1 MKSKVVFLAVL
12 LFCSGTIIQAQNSEI
27 LTRYSLSS
35 RFVHYCDRDITIQ
48 AARFDSPYPCIIRSI
63 VVTLGG
69 MGTGSARLRVFGH
82 EGGAS
87 VPMLEQD
94 IVRPVQLQKK
104 QAGPQTFTV
113 EFAQGIPVPN
123 NQFFI
128 AVDSLPQEIFLLSDT
143 ITNKPSCSS
152 ERAGEYFFQCIKTT
166 HGVWRYGRSAYLI
179 SAEIQYDRREPIFV
193 CDTLAVALAPG
204 QYGIS
209 CMDMNND
216 GLLDIIASSRLFL
229 NDGTGSFI
237 ERTRELGIEETSN
250 PCIVIDINND
260 GRPDILSLAANLS
273 SVSTLYVQ
281 NEKGEFI
288 HRQIGLPKL
297 ENPTCYSVSDVNFDG
312 FPDLFI
318 GQASLSDNHPL
329 NNYLLVN
336 TGNLSF
342 EITYTFLNEST
353 GSSAHGSMFVDADN
367 DGTAELFIA
376 NGPGRNDELWKNDG
390 HGTFVRVTGTENDKL
405 SFSATRGCHIGYSRN
420 QLTPDFLL
428 PQSVG
433 LMWKIQTDEDIVPR
447 FSSSVVS
454 ANVSGKN
461 KFATVEYEEN
471 HSGGA
476 WGDINNDGLAD
487 FIVTTSCPCRYADVY
502 IGQDNGTFRNETA
515 VLGLDFISDAHDAL
529 WADIDNN
536 GALDLIVVTAGE
548 LRVYKQNT
556 VGHNYLGLDLRGLS
570 GISGAIGAR
579 ATVYSNGESFTRSV
593 VWGRGL
599 FMGDPLRLH
608 YGLGDNRSID
618 SVVVQW
624 PGSAQETFAGPEI
637 NTMTTLVQGRGLHN
651 LEVSAAVSSVQA
663 YPNPFSKVLTMSCTI
678 QERGILHISI
688 FSAAGLKIAELHNAM
703 VEAGP
708 FVVQWNGNDGSGN
721 KVASGRYIYRFIL
734 NGTTRTGN
742 INIIE

>member
-12 LFCSGTIIQAQNSEI
+12 FFCSGMNVQAQSSEI

-35 RFVHYCDRDITIQ
+35 KLVHYCDRDITIQ
-48 AARFDSPYPCIIRSI
+48 SARFDSPYPCSIRSI

-69 MGTGSARLRVFGH
+69 MGTGNARLRIFGQ

-94 IVRPVQLQKK
+94 MVRPVQLQKK
-104 QAGPQTFTV
+104 VAGPQTFTV

-128 AVDSLPQEIFLLSDT
+128 AVDSLPQEVFLLSDT

-152 ERAGEYFFQCIKTT
+152 PGAEEYFFQCIKTT
-166 HGVWRYGRSAYLI
+166 NGVWRYGRSAYLI
-179 SAEIQYDRREPIFV
+179 SAEIHYDKQEPVFV
-193 CDTLAVALAPG
+193 CDTLAVGLAAG

-209 CMDMNND
+209 CIDINND
-216 GLLDIIASSRLFL
+216 GFPDILASSRLFL
-229 NDGTGSFI
+229 NDGEGSFI
-237 ERTRELGIEETSN
+237 DRTQELGIEQTSGF
-250 PCIVIDINND
+250 CLVIDIDND
-260 GRPDILSLAANLS
+260 GRLDILFLSPNS

-288 HRQIGLPKL
+288 NRQIALPRL

-342 EITYTFLNEST
+342 EIMHFSFNERT
-353 GSSAHGSMFVDADN
+353 GASANGSMFVDTDN
-367 DGTAELFIA
+367 DGRAELFIA

-390 HGTFVRVTGTENDKL
+390 RGNFVPITGTEH
-405 SFSATRGCHIGYSRN
+405 SETGFSATRGCHIGYSHN
-420 QLTPDFLL
+420 QLTPDFLF
-428 PQSVG
+428 PQAVG
-433 LMWKIQTDEDIVPR
+433 LMWKMRSDEDAVPR

-454 ANVSGKN
+454 EDIPGEN
-461 KFATVEYEEN
+461 KFTAIEYEEK

-476 WGDINNDGLAD
+476 WGDINNDGVAD
-487 FIVTTSCPCRYADVY
+487 FIITTSCPCRYADVY
-502 IGQDNGTFRNETA
+502 IGQDNGTFRNET
-515 VLGLDFISDAHDAL
+515 VGLGLDFISDTHDAL

-536 GALDLIVVTAGE
+536 GALDLLVITAGE

-556 VGHNYLGLDLRGLS
+556 AMYNYVGLDLRGS
-570 GISGAIGAR
+570 AGISGAIGAR

-608 YGLGDNRSID
+608 YGLGANHSID

-624 PGSAQETFAGPEI
+624 PGSVQETFAGPEV
-637 NTMTTLVQGRGLHN
+637 NTITTLVQGRGLHN
-651 LEVSAAVSSVQA
+651 REVSEAVSPVQA
-663 YPNPFSKVLTMSCTI
+663 YPNPFSKVLTMSCMI
-678 QERGILHISI
+678 QERGRLQVSI
-688 FSAAGLKIAELHNAM
+688 FSATGLKIVELHNAP
-703 VEAGP
+703 VEAGL

-734 NGTTRTGN
+734 NGSTRTGN